1 MTGHEGACLQPIA
14 TVVVLL
20 CGDCTVIG
28 VSLSGWLCMTIMVR
42 DMSFSVTVWTDLP
55 DDVIEG
61 RTCGVCKVTAG
72 EGWPAQ
78 YAGQGEEF
86 QTSEMSFGEVY
97 PCDMR
102 E

>member
-1 MTGHEGACLQPIA
+1 MNFM
-14 TVVVLL
+14 L
-20 CGDCTVIG
+20 C
-28 VSLSGWLCMTIMVR
+28 
-42 DMSFSVTVWTDLP
+42 DMSSSIPVWMDLP

-86 QTSEMSFGEVY
+86 KTSEMSLGEVY